1 MRVREQTLRPDVL
14 TRLLV
19 IGASA
24 AVVLVALMAF
34 PKVAH
39 AQQLVCPPP
48 GHASCRPICEVDAQH
63 PASILTATIAGV
75 GSGVLQGS
83 AKNPYKG
90 ASDNANKGT
99 DECATPGS
107 NTGPTTWDWTVK
119 RWCGFHCEHWHTLVN
134 PNTLGGGTPYQATA
148 IVTATPDAGS
158 FFVGWEPGDCTAPTK
173 PADPRLGC
181 AVVMSANK
189 SVQAN
194 LSDTADA
201 QAPTAPVI
209 AKGTVKRYSIQI
221 TWPTPATDNLWLGG
235 YEIYRNGNL
244 YARRGPTAP
253 GITAT
258 SLLCNT
264 SYTWRVDAFDS
275 ANVTSSNTIVVKT
288 GKCAK
293 VPPNTVI
300 HVRPPRTT
308 RQKSA
313 YFHWGAVRRGQELA
327 HFKSQCKIGKK
338 RWKKCFPGKTYRNL
352 KPGYRTVRIRV
363 GDSQGWDRTP
373 AKVRWLVKG

>member
-1 MRVREQTLRPDVL
+1 
-14 TRLLV
+14 
-19 IGASA
+19 
-24 AVVLVALMAF
+24 
-34 PKVAH
+34 
-39 AQQLVCPPP
+39 VCPPP

-63 PASILTATIAGV
+63 PAGILTATIVG
-75 GSGVLQGS
+75 GSGMLQAE

-90 ASDNANKGT
+90 ASDNASKGP
-99 DECATPGS
+99 DECATAGM
-107 NTGPTTWDWTVK
+107 NAGPTTWDWTVK

-134 PNTLGGGTPYQATA
+134 PDTLGGGTPYPATA
-148 IVTATPDAGS
+148 FVKVASVDAGS
-158 FFVGWEPGDCTAPTK
+158 HFVGWEPGACTPPTK
-173 PADPRLGC
+173 PSDPRVWC
-181 AVVMSANK
+181 AVFMSGDK

-194 LSDTADA
+194 LSATADA
-201 QAPTAPVI
+201 TAPTAPTI
-209 AKGTVKRYSIQI
+209 AKGAVKRYSIQI
-221 TWPTPATDNLWLGG
+221 TWPTSGLGAASDETWFGG
-235 YEIYRNGNL
+235 YEILRNGSP

-253 GITAT
+253 GFTAT
-258 SLLCNT
+258 SLLCNM
-264 SYTWRVDAFDS
+264 SYTWQVRVFDS
-275 ANVTSSNTIVVKT
+275 ANEALSNELTIKT

-308 RQKSA
+308 RQRSA
-313 YFHWGAVRRGQELA
+313 YFHWGAVRRGQELT

-373 AKVRWLVKG
+373 AKIRWLVKG